1 MINMKQSRKGETL
14 LAEARQD
21 DTPEYP
27 YGLRVGLDSESL
39 DKLGVTELPT
49 IGTTMTLM
57 AKVEVVSVSQY
68 ESDDGKNRDVSLQI
82 TDMEL
87 RGEGASASDPRKLY
101 DKSNMT

>member
-14 LAEARQD
+14 LDETKESDAL
-21 DTPEYP
+21 EYP

-39 DKLGVTELPT
+39 DKLNMTELPAV
-49 IGTTMTLM
+49 GTTMTLT

-68 ESDDGKNRDVSLQI
+68 ESGGGEDRDVSLQI

-87 RGEGASASDPRKLY
+87 RGEGTSGPRKLY